1 MEYQLKKSVIPIY
14 LIGAVWVIYALLF
27 PLYRLSDLL
36 IVIGVSAVVYFI
48 AAAIIPAKKI
58 KVERPP
64 LLEKTGDAELNEMI
78 AEANRYIR
86 QIRKA
91 NDAIP
96 GEAISTKIAQIETL
110 TKNTFQYV
118 IDKKEPRSSIR
129 RFINYYLPTT
139 IKLLE
144 TYHTMET
151 QEVSGE
157 NISEA
162 MKKIDGMLS
171 TICDAFKKQ
180 LDSLY
185 ANDAMDVSAD
195 ITVMESIMKQEGL
208 IGTSIQAQNENKGE

>member
-1 MEYQLKKSVIPIY
+1 
-14 LIGAVWVIYALLF
+14 
-27 PLYRLSDLL
+27 
-36 IVIGVSAVVYFI
+36 
-48 AAAIIPAKKI
+48 
-58 KVERPP
+58 
-64 LLEKTGDAELNEMI
+64 
-78 AEANRYIR
+78 
-86 QIRKA
+86 
-91 NDAIP
+91 
-96 GEAISTKIAQIETL
+96 
-110 TKNTFQYV
+110 
-118 IDKKEPRSSIR
+118 
-129 RFINYYLPTT
+129 
-139 IKLLE
+139 
-144 TYHTMET
+144 MET